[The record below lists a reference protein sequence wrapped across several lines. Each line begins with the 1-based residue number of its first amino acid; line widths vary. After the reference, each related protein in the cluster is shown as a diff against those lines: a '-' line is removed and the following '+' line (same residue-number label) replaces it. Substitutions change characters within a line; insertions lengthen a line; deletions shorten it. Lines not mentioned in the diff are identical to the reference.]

1 MLKYEYK
8 NIKPYLQTNPKKN
21 EKQLAWGNIVLFSV
35 FAPLIYLM
43 DLIEQAD
50 KIKIVLAVIFC
61 SIAVIMIVWSICF
74 IMILYRDEAAFTLY
88 QGVISIAYSLFFLG
102 AAIKFNYISRH
113 NKLSMLYILFCTIV
127 FLSILYFIFYSLN
140 KNLKSDYY
148 LKEKR
153 INIKFIG
160 ISMGMGGLGIIFSRI
175 ATNVLNYDANI
186 MGISIVM
193 LFLAYIFEI
202 GSHNV
207 YKYYLICK
215 YKPYEKN
222 NK

>member
-8 NIKPYLQTNPKKN
+8 NIEPYLQTGPKKN
-21 EKQLAWGNIVLFSV
+21 EKQLAWGNIVLFSI

-43 DLIEQAD
+43 DLIEQFD

-74 IMILYRDEAAFTLY
+74 IIILYRDEVAFTLY
-88 QGVISIAYSLFFLG
+88 QGAISIAYSLFFLG
-102 AAIKFNYISRH
+102 ASIKFNYISRH
-113 NKLSMLYILFCTIV
+113 NKLSILYILFCTIT
-127 FLSILYFIFYSLN
+127 FLSILYIIFSSLN
-140 KNLKSDYY
+140 KNLKTDYY
-148 LKEKR
+148 LKERR
-153 INIKFIG
+153 INIKVIG
-160 ISMGMGGLGIIFSRI
+160 VFMVVGGLGIILSRI
-175 ATNVLNYDANI
+175 ATNVLSYDANI

-193 LFLAYIFEI
+193 LFLACIFVI

-215 YKPYEKN
+215 YKPYDKN